1 MLEKVKN
8 QIVDEVESAHSAAIH
23 SHLNNVFT
31 SAKQVALEEVL
42 ILLSFRFLSEITND
56 FNDFF
61 TV

>member
-8 QIVDEVESAHSAAIH
+8 QIVDEVENAHSDAIH

-42 ILLSFRFLSEITND
+42 ILHILNF
-56 FNDFF
+56 
-61 TV
+61 